1 MASIPEESL
10 EKLLYFRREID
21 RIFRDFF
28 DPQRPEALSGGG
40 HVEVS
45 LDVVESESEIIIEVE
60 LPGLSRE
67 DMELSVLNDII
78 VIEGVKRKAAVEG
91 VNFHRIERT
100 FGKFRRI
107 IEIPKAGD
115 TRSITS
121 KYQNGV
127 LSVRLPKI
135 SERRGRQR
143 KVPID

>member
-40 HVEVS
+40 HVEVA
-45 LDVVESESEIIIEVE
+45 LDVFETEGEIIIEVE

-78 VIEGVKRKAAVEG
+78 IIEGIKPKEAVKG
-91 VNFHRIERT
+91 VNYHRIERT

-107 IEIPKAGD
+107 VEIPKAGD

-121 KYQNGV
+121 EYNNGV

-143 KVPID
+143 KVPIG